1 MSEPVRLALVGCGRI
16 AQVAHLPALEKAAG
30 VELVAVSD
38 PSEAVAGAVA
48 RRYGVAGVHADAGSA
63 LADPAVE
70 AVLIAAPDRFH
81 HGLASQALQA
91 GRHVLVEK
99 PLAAT
104 VAEAE
109 DLAGLVDRTG
119 LTLQV
124 GAMKR
129 HDQGVRYARRFAAER
144 LGPVRSFAAW
154 YRIGDLRPGIEAT
167 LFPPVAAEAGT
178 RERETAFK
186 ADRRRYLLATHG
198 AHVFD
203 TVRFLLGD
211 EVASLVARHRQDG
224 PDHLWQLLATTTTG
238 AVGTVTIAA
247 DVPGLPSEGVEVL
260 GAAGTVRADLHFPF
274 YRRAATVHAYAGG
287 EVVAPTLTDGD
298 AYRRQVEAF
307 AGAVRGD
314 GPPVPDVR
322 DGLAAVRLIE
332 AAATAVET
340 GLEVQV

>member
-16 AQVAHLPALEKAAG
+16 AQVAHLPALEKADR
-30 VELVAVSD
+30 VELVAVCD
-38 PSEAVAGAVA
+38 PSAAVASAVA
-48 RRYGVAGVHADAGSA
+48 RRYGVARVHTDPESLWADA
-63 LADPAVE
+63 AVE

-81 HGLASQALQA
+81 HRLAAEALRA

-99 PLAAT
+99 PLTAT

-109 DLAGLVDRTG
+109 ELVGLVDRTG

-129 HDQGVRYARRFAAER
+129 HDPGIEYARRFVAER
-144 LGPVRSFAAW
+144 LGGVRSFSAW

-167 LFPPVAAEAGT
+167 LFPPVTAEAGT
-178 RERETAFK
+178 REREVTFK

-203 TVRFLLGD
+203 TVRFLLG

-224 PDHLWQLLATTTTG
+224 PDHLWQLLVTTAGG
-238 AVGTVTIAA
+238 AVGTATIAA

-260 GAAGTVRADLHFPF
+260 GATGSVWVDLHFPF
-274 YRRAATVHAYAGG
+274 YRRAATVHAYTGG
-287 EVVAPTLTDGD
+287 EVVVPTLTDGD

-307 AGAVRGD
+307 ALAVRGD
-314 GPPVPDVR
+314 GTPDPDVR

-332 AAATAVET
+332 ATATAAET
-340 GLEVQV
+340 GTEVHL